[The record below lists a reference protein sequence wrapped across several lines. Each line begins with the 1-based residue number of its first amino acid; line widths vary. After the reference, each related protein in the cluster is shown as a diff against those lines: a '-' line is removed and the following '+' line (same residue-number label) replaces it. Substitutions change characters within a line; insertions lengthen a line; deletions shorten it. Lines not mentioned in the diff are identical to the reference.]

1 MRDPEILK
9 REIKMLTFRPYGTIV
24 DTQHGLIEAV
34 KPFPE
39 MRTGRA
45 SRIVS
50 SLGGGA
56 LTSYRQ
62 IGRRAVSHVMDSL
75 RNSPLSGEVRWLV
88 SEIGKLKPFRDVL
101 AALEKLRSK

>member
-1 MRDPEILK
+1 MGDPEILK
-9 REIKMLTFRPYGTIV
+9 REIKILTVCLYGTIV

-39 MRTGRA
+39 LRTGRP

-56 LTSYRQ
+56 LTSR
-62 IGRRAVSHVMDSL
+62 IR
-75 RNSPLSGEVRWLV
+75 
-88 SEIGKLKPFRDVL
+88 
-101 AALEKLRSK
+101 